1 VYQHG
6 RFGAA
11 DAAAT
16 AQALMLYA
24 LGLYGY
30 SAVKVFAPAF
40 YALDEAR
47 VPVVASVVG
56 MASNVVLV
64 ATLYPVMGFRGVAL
78 GTALAATAN
87 FAVLALAWRRR
98 HGGLAGS
105 GVVPQLLRTLAAAAV
120 MAVVVLGTARALAP
134 VLPGAGLAR
143 QAPLALVPIAVGA
156 AAYFLA
162 ARLLGIGELAEIL
175 SSLRRRRGGPPA
187 AGTT

>member
-1 VYQHG
+1 
-6 RFGAA
+6 
-11 DAAAT
+11 
-16 AQALMLYA
+16 
-24 LGLYGY
+24 
-30 SAVKVFAPAF
+30 
-40 YALDEAR
+40 
-47 VPVVASVVG
+47 
-56 MASNVVLV
+56 
-64 ATLYPVMGFRGVAL
+64 
-78 GTALAATAN
+78 
-87 FAVLALAWRRR
+87 
-98 HGGLAGS
+98 
-105 GVVPQLLRTLAAAAV
+105 VVPQLLRTLAAAAV